1 MVKRDFGHP
10 YAALS
15 GIGLL
20 ILTACATPPL
30 NRNDPGFPAGT
41 VMSLNQP
48 VKISAGQVG
57 GYMRGGGSTE
67 TRQQDETTCRLE
79 TRTVQKAAATI
90 EPDQFE
96 VLGTS
101 HDRDGLSGSG
111 YSGGFGGGFYSIGD
125 GPGLVYV
132 NYYIYLQST
141 RQPDVFRLK
150 CSQLQDDY
158 RLGTLTPQQIEYVL
172 GDAMTVE
179 R

>member
-1 MVKRDFGHP
+1 MVKPEFRYF
-10 YAALS
+10 YAAVT
-15 GIGLL
+15 GICLL
-20 ILTACATPPL
+20 ILAACATPPL
-30 NRNDPGFPAGT
+30 NRNDPAFPAGT

-48 VKISAGQVG
+48 VNISAGQVG
-57 GYMRGGGSTE
+57 GYIRGGGSTE
-67 TRQQDETTCRLE
+67 TRQQYETTCRLE
-79 TRTVQKAAATI
+79 TRTVQKATATI
-90 EPDQFE
+90 DPDQFE

-132 NYYIYLQST
+132 NFYIYLQSV

-158 RLGTLTPQQIEYVL
+158 RLGTLSPQQIEYVL
-172 GDAMTVE
+172 GNAMTVQ